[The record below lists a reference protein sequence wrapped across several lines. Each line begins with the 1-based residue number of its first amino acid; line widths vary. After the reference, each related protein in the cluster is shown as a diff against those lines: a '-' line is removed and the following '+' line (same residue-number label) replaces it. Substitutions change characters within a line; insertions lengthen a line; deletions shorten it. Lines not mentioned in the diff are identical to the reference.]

1 MNNNNLIE
9 LMAQTKYSFSYPRN
23 YEQHRKKI
31 ASIMNKNTGPTQ
43 TFDNRRIKV
52 VNTFYS
58 NHDKAKG
65 FNSKSKQE
73 AIEK

>member
-9 LMAQTKYSFSYPRN
+9 LMSQTKYPPFYPRN

-31 ASIMNKNTGPTQ
+31 ASIMNKNIGATQ

-58 NHDKAKG
+58 NHDKARG
-65 FNSKSKQE
+65 FNSKSRQE